1 MCSKAKHAAR
11 SRKTYR
17 ANRSAA
23 RAALTYFVVKNNVKA
38 AMRGGSLIDAFKR
51 RTNP

>member
-23 RAALTYFVVKNNVKA
+23 RAALTYFAVKDRMKA
-38 AMRGGSLIDAFKR
+38 ATRGGFLIDAFKR